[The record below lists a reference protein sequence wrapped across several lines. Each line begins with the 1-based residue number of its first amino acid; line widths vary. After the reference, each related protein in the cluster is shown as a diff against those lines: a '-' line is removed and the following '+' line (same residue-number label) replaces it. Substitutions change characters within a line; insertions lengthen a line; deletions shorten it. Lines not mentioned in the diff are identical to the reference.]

1 MEQGL
6 SRLTSSRRDRFTI
19 PGIAAILYFSQGF
32 PFGIVNETVNLYLAA
47 MHVPLSTVGLAGG
60 VGIVWTLKV
69 FWAPLVD
76 AIGSYRAWIFVA
88 LATIAATLL
97 TLASV
102 PPASPAFWIALTLLA
117 IASATQDIAI
127 DALTIR
133 ITPKDLIGLVNSARV
148 TTYRV
153 AMIAAGGGL
162 AILADRIG
170 WRGAFTVAA
179 LVPLL
184 IIITIGVLVPRESG
198 DGARHENP
206 LRALVTW
213 MARPGSILFLAVILL
228 YRLGDS
234 ALRPMI
240 KPYWIERGFTATEV
254 GNVTTTLGMICTI
267 AGAIAGGAFTS
278 RFGMYAG
285 LLWLGIAQMLSNLAY
300 ALVATTGAGRF
311 GLYGAA
317 VTEAFCEGLGIA
329 AFLSF
334 LMFICDKENAATEYA
349 MLTAVFALSR
359 TFAGV
364 VSGYFAEDLGYAHY
378 YWLTAALALP
388 GLALLPMIRGLL
400 TERATAAEAAS

>member
-1 MEQGL
+1 M
-6 SRLTSSRRDRFTI
+6 TSTRRERFAI
-19 PGIAAILYFSQGF
+19 PTIAAILYFSQGF
-32 PFGIVNETVNLYLAA
+32 PYGLVNETVNLYLAA
-47 MHVPLSTVGLAGG
+47 MHIPLGTIGLAGG

-76 AIGSYRAWIFVA
+76 AIGSYRAWIFTT
-88 LATIAATLL
+88 LATVTVTVLV
-97 TLASV
+97 LASV
-102 PPASPAFWIALTLLA
+102 PPASPAFWVALTLLA

-133 ITPKDLIGLVNSARV
+133 ITPRDLLGLVNSARV

-153 AMIAAGGGL
+153 AMIAAGGGI
-162 AILADRIG
+162 AILADRVG
-170 WRGAFTVAA
+170 WRGAFIVAA
-179 LVPLL
+179 LVPLVV
-184 IIITIGVLVPRESG
+184 IVTIGLVIPRESG
-198 DGARHENP
+198 DGARQENP

-213 MARPGSILFLAVILL
+213 VSRPGAITLLAVILL

-267 AGAIAGGAFTS
+267 LGAIAGGAFTS
-278 RFGMYAG
+278 RFGIYAG
-285 LLWLGIAQMLSNLAY
+285 LLWLGLAQMFSNLAY
-300 ALVATTGAGRF
+300 AMVASTGAGRM

-334 LMFICDKENAATEYA
+334 LMFICDRENAATEYA
-349 MLTAVFALSR
+349 MLSAVFALSR
-359 TFAGV
+359 TLAGV
-364 VSGYFAEDLGYAHY
+364 VSGFFAENMGFAPYF
-378 YWLTAALALP
+378 WTTAALALP
-388 GLALLPMIRGLL
+388 GLMLLPFIRRGLA
-400 TERATAAEAAS
+400 EREREGLAPAPVSDL

>member
-1 MEQGL
+1 M
-6 SRLTSSRRDRFTI
+6 
-19 PGIAAILYFSQGF
+19 LYFSQGF
-32 PFGIVNETVNLYLAA
+32 PYGIVNETVNLNLAA
-47 MHVPLSTVGLAGG
+47 MKVPLSTIGLAGG

-76 AIGSYRAWIFVA
+76 AVGTYRAWIFGA
-88 LATIAATLL
+88 LITIAAAIT
-97 TLASV
+97 AV
-102 PPASPAFWIALTLLA
+102 AFAPPASPSFWVALVLLA

-133 ITPKDLIGLVNSARV
+133 VTPRDLLGLVNSARV
-148 TTYRV
+148 TAYRV
-153 AMIAAGGGL
+153 AMIAAGGGV
-162 AILADRIG
+162 AILADRMG
-170 WRGAFTVAA
+170 WRGAFAVAA
-179 LVPLL
+179 VVPLL
-184 IIITIGVLVPRESG
+184 ILAAIAIAVPRESG
-198 DGARHENP
+198 AGARHENP
-206 LRALVTW
+206 LRALLVW
-213 MARPGSILFLAVILL
+213 LARPGSITLLAVILL

-285 LLWLGIAQMLSNLAY
+285 LLWLGLAQMGSNLVY
-300 ALVATTGAGRF
+300 AAVATTGGGRTA
-311 GLYGAA
+311 LYGAA

-334 LMFICDKENAATEYA
+334 LMFICDRENAATEYA
-349 MLTAVFALSR
+349 MLSAVFGLSR
-359 TFAGV
+359 TLAGA
-364 VSGYFAEDLGYAHY
+364 VSGYFAQDLGYAHY

-388 GLALLPMIRGLL
+388 GLALLPMIRGRLSAA
-400 TERATAAEAAS
+400 ATAAPVEP